1 MRRLIEEICDAFH
14 LDDEI
19 TFASTSK
26 LSYLNA
32 VLQESLRMYP
42 PFVTSL
48 ARITPPGGRNVDG
61 HWIPENVIPTSLPL
75 FSATLLRALPEGN
88 D

>member
-32 VLQESLRMYP
+32 VLQESLRIYP

-48 ARITPPGGRNVDG
+48 VRVTPPGGGNVDG
-61 HWIPENVIPTSLPL
+61 HWIPENVIPASLPA
-75 FSATLLRALPEGN
+75 SATLLKALPAR
-88 D
+88 DD

>member
-1 MRRLIEEICDAFH
+1 MRRLIKEIGDAFR

-19 TFASTSK
+19 TFARTSK

-32 VLQESLRMYP
+32 VLQESLRIYP

-48 ARITPPGGRNVDG
+48 ARVAPHGEGNVDG
-61 HWIPENVIPTSLPL
+61 Y
-75 FSATLLRALPEGN
+75 
-88 D
+88 